1 MVSLS
6 SKKDNLSSRYVI
18 FFIWDKIKEGSYKK
32 ERRAY
37 IKMGRK
43 RKKKSQYN
51 MWQNTKYM
59 LQMVHRCR
67 HYSVIVVCIL
77 LAVFQ
82 VCSRLTELFLSPVIL
97 SCVERSVSLKE
108 LVGTILFFSILMF
121 VWSGLTAYLK
131 TAKQSGRIS
140 VRSKMIVDLIYKACS
155 TSYPNLEDQ
164 DIIKMKQNAH
174 DAVSGNHK
182 GTEAVWDTYT
192 MIIQNI
198 AGFVIYLFLLT
209 ATDPIIIGITIITT
223 ILGYMANLYVRDW
236 RYNHKEEEAEY
247 LNRSYYVLRKAEEVK
262 IAKDLRIFGM
272 GEWLEDIYNN
282 AIRLCRR
289 FFAKVEKRKLAAD
302 IWSVLLA
309 FLRNGIAYIYLLSI
323 TLKQQLPAS
332 QFLLYFAVVGGF
344 TSWINGILSS
354 FGKLYEQSIDI
365 SKVREFMDI
374 KEPFIFEKGEKVTPA
389 SFSEYCLELK
399 DVSFRYPGAEKD
411 TLHHINLLIQPGE
424 KLAVVGLNG
433 AGKTTLVKLLCGYY
447 DPTEG
452 QVLLNGRDIRQFN
465 RKDYYTLFSAV
476 FQEFSVLEVQLS
488 ENITQSYQNMDME
501 LVKECVEK
509 AGLKEKIESLPQK
522 YQTHLGKKIFED
534 GIELSGGEMQRLMLA
549 RALYKNAPILV
560 LDEPTAALDP
570 LAEHDIYQK
579 YHTMMKGRTSIYIS
593 HRLASTRFCDRI
605 IYLKNGRIEESGTH
619 KELLDFGGEYAEM
632 FQVQSKYYKEEN
644 YGTEG

>member
-1 MVSLS
+1 
-6 SKKDNLSSRYVI
+6 
-18 FFIWDKIKEGSYKK
+18 
-32 ERRAY
+32 
-37 IKMGRK
+37 
-43 RKKKSQYN
+43 

-59 LQMVHRCR
+59 FQMVGRHH
-67 HYSVIVVCIL
+67 HYSVVVVCVL

-97 SCVERSVSLKE
+97 SCVERSVPLKE
-108 LVGTILFFSILMF
+108 LVGTILFFCILMF
-121 VWSGLTAYLK
+121 VWNGLTAYLK
-131 TAKQSGRIS
+131 TVKQSGRIS
-140 VRSKMIVDLIYKACS
+140 IRSEILMDLIYKICS

-164 DIIKMKQNAH
+164 DIIKMKQNAQ

-182 GTEAVWDTYT
+182 GTEAIWDTYT

-198 AGFVIYLFLLT
+198 AGFVIYLFFLT

-223 ILGYMANLYVRDW
+223 ILGYIANLYIKDW
-236 RYNHKEEEAEY
+236 RYNHREEEAEY

-262 IAKDLRIFGM
+262 LAKDLRIFGM
-272 GEWLEDIYNN
+272 REWLEDIYNN
-282 AIRLCRR
+282 AIRLYMG
-289 FFAKVEKRKLAAD
+289 FFAKVEKIKLAAD
-302 IWSVLLA
+302 IWSVFLA

-344 TSWINGILSS
+344 TSWINGILNS
-354 FGKLYEQSIDI
+354 FGKLYEQSMEI
-365 SKVREFMDI
+365 SKVREFIDV
-374 KEPFIFEKGEKVTPA
+374 KEPFVFEKGEAISPD
-389 SFSEYCLELK
+389 SFSDYSLELK
-399 DVSFRYPGAEKD
+399 NVSFRYPGAEKD
-411 TLHHINLLIQPGE
+411 TLHQINLFIQPGE

-452 QVLLNGRDIRQFN
+452 QVLLNGKDIRQFN

-476 FQEFSVLEVQLS
+476 FQDFSVLEVQIT
-488 ENITQSYQNMDME
+488 ENIAQTYQDIDME
-501 LVKECVEK
+501 LVEECVKK

-579 YHTMMKGRTSIYIS
+579 YHNMMKGRTSIYIS

-619 KELLDFGGEYAEM
+619 KELLDLGGEYAEI
-632 FQVQSKYYKEEN
+632 FHVQSKYYKEEN